1 MLIVNNSDT
10 FTDAELVEI
19 ASNHD
24 RDIGGGPRV
33 AYAAWLGD
41 PGLRISLNTE
51 HVENFIIKFYIQY
64 NRRFGTRY

>member
-1 MLIVNNSDT
+1 MPTDI
-10 FTDAELVEI
+10 FTDAELIEI

-33 AYAAWLGD
+33 AYAEWLGD

-51 HVENFIIKFYIQY
+51 YVENFIINFYIQY
-64 NRRFGTRY
+64 NNRFGKRY

>member
-1 MLIVNNSDT
+1 MATDN

-24 RDIGGGPRV
+24 RPIGGGPRV
-33 AYAAWLGD
+33 AYAEWLGD

-51 HVENFIIKFYIQY
+51 HVENFIINFYTQY
-64 NRRFGTRY
+64 NNRFGTRY

>member
-1 MLIVNNSDT
+1 MPTDN

-33 AYAAWLGD
+33 AYATWLGD

-51 HVENFIIKFYIQY
+51 QVEDFIIKFYTQY
-64 NRRFGTRY
+64 NNRFGTRY